1 MAVSLLI
8 RVLFWLWFG
17 AALAAGHFLVLQRVS
32 ALALPA
38 LTLFLA
44 ALPVLAYLRIG
55 AIRSWVDAVDLRALV
70 LLHVTRLA
78 AIYLLVLHQRGE
90 MPRALV
96 MPGALG
102 EIIVAVMALP
112 VALAPLADAARHRAI
127 VIWNVVG
134 LVGLLLAQLNAV
146 RLALAAPADVRVLTT
161 LPVSLLPT
169 FLVPLLLATHVVI
182 LARTRRAPS
191 S

>member
-44 ALPVLAYLRIG
+44 ALPVLAYLRLR

-146 RLALAAPADVRVLTT
+146 RLALATPADVRVLTT